1 MIDKLEIQ
9 SGLAKRILN
18 TLPYLHTPE
27 AIAQELDK
35 TEVMRNIVQTSRT
48 NRHHYQD
55 QGQTD
60 ASEGHPGYS
69 KPGNRN
75 CRYWMTLNYLN

>member
-18 TLPYLHTPE
+18 TLPYLRTPE

-35 TEVMRNIVQTSRT
+35 NRGHAQHSTNLRT

-55 QGQTD
+55 QSQTD
-60 ASEGHPGYS
+60 A
-69 KPGNRN
+69 K
-75 CRYWMTLNYLN
+75 